1 MEQILYNHLV
11 KLRVEAKNSEE
22 HIYLEKQLEKYEEIL
37 KKSDKRF
44 VILPIKYHEVW
55 RQYKSHEA
63 VDWVAEDIRLDKD
76 FHDWNTKLNADE
88 RWFITYILAFFASF
102 DGIVNEN
109 LTERFMSEVQI
120 PEARAFYAFQI
131 RIETVHSE
139 VYSRLIEAYVSDPTE
154 QEKVFNALE
163 HFPSIRKM
171 ADWAMKWTQSD
182 LPFNRRILAYTCI
195 EGIMFSGP
203 FSAIYW
209 LKKRGLMAG
218 LTHSNELISR
228 DEGLHMAFGV
238 LIHNLLKYPAD
249 NDTIIEIVS
258 ETVALCHEFISE
270 SLPCSLI
277 GMNQKDMNT
286 YIEFVA
292 DRLLTQLS
300 VPKIYNVSNPFVGWM
315 ELISM
320 ENKTNFFEKPV
331 AEYNKATTNYGII
344 NKTSTGGDVKNSELL
359 EDF

>member
-1 MEQILYNHLV
+1 MEAQLV
-11 KLRVEAKNSEE
+11 KTINEFRSNYSLRSSDELS
-22 HIYLEKQLEKYEEIL
+22 HLERQLEKYEEIL
-37 KKSDKRF
+37 IKTEKRF
-44 VILPIKYHEVW
+44 VILPIRYHEVW

-63 VDWVAEDIRLDKD
+63 VDWVAEDIRLEKD
-76 FHDWNTKLNADE
+76 LIDWNTRLTNDE
-88 RWFITYILAFFASF
+88 RYFIKYILAFFASF

-120 PEARAFYAFQI
+120 PEARAFYAFQV

-139 VYSRLIEAYVSDPTE
+139 VYSRLIEAYITDPEE
-154 QEKVFNALE
+154 QSIVFNALS

-171 ADWAMKWTQSD
+171 ADWAIKWTHST

-195 EGIMFSGP
+195 EGIMFSAQ
-203 FSAIYW
+203 FAAIFW

-238 LIHNLLKYPAD
+238 LMHSLLKYKAD
-249 NDTIIEIVS
+249 IGTIHDIVRES
-258 ETVALCHEFISE
+258 VSLCHEFISE
-270 SLPCSLI
+270 SLPVSLI
-277 GMNQKDMNT
+277 GMNAGEMSQ
-286 YIEFVA
+286 YIEYVA
-292 DRLLTQLS
+292 DRLLTQLNVS
-300 VPKIYNVSNPFVGWM
+300 KLYNVQNPFVGWM

-331 AEYNKATTNYGII
+331 AEYQKATTNFSII
-344 NKTSTGGDVKNSELL
+344 NKTGATSSKEILD
-359 EDF
+359 DF